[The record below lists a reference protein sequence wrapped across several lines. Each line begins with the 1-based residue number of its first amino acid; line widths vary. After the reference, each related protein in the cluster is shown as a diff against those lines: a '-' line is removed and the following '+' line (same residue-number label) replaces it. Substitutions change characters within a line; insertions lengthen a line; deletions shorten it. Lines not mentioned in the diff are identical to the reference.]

1 MFLIDSLFFLVDTV
15 ENIVTAMFVSRYYI
29 RGHNILHSLFRQLI
43 QSLPVDRIIDRLV
56 FE

>member
-1 MFLIDSLFFLVDTV
+1 MFLIDSLFFLVNTV
-15 ENIVTAMFVSRYYI
+15 ENIVTAMLVSRYYI
-29 RGHNILHSLFRQLI
+29 RGHNILNSLLRQLI